1 MIKRWMSLGLGVMAM
16 GLSGC
21 QSNELQAMDKG
32 ASSEQSVISGKVMY
46 RERIALPDTAVLE
59 VKLEDV
65 SLADAPA
72 KVLSEVELP
81 TLGKQVPLTFT
92 LSYDSEQIIDNHRYG
107 LRIKIFDGERLLF
120 TNDYHIGVI
129 NDPDTTDYVEAILK
143 SAK

>member
-1 MIKRWMSLGLGVMAM
+1 
-16 GLSGC
+16 
-21 QSNELQAMDKG
+21 
-32 ASSEQSVISGKVMY
+32 
-46 RERIALPDTAVLE
+46 
-59 VKLEDV
+59 
-65 SLADAPA
+65 
-72 KVLSEVELP
+72 
-81 TLGKQVPLTFT
+81 VPLTFT